1 MKAWSLFR
9 VEIGRL
15 FRNRLTWLAI
25 AVTGLSPAAGLWLY
39 RPLASSSEAAYSV
52 SLTGAYLGNPALAG
66 GIGSAVIFALLTA
79 LECSRS
85 HRSRV
90 DLRCDAFA
98 ALHGI
103 LPDRCA
109 VSRCADGPG
118 GDPDCLDAVHDATDR
133 IGLPGMALCGGIP
146 LLHAAFYSLCD
157 PLYGVGVP
165 DFPAAGSHIGAVCRV
180 RSAQYDRLERKLAAP
195 LDQPAGLFNVR

>member
-90 DLRCDAFA
+90 DLLTDAMLSPLCMGFCRIG
-98 ALHGI
+98 ALEPHF
-103 LPDRCA
+103 
-109 VSRCADGPG
+109 VE
-118 GDPDCLDAVHDATDR
+118 DCLN
-133 IGLPGMALCGGIP
+133 L
-146 LLHAAFYSLCD
+146 
-157 PLYGVGVP
+157 VG
-165 DFPAAGSHIGAVCRV
+165 
-180 RSAQYDRLERKLAAP
+180 Q
-195 LDQPAGLFNVR
+195 